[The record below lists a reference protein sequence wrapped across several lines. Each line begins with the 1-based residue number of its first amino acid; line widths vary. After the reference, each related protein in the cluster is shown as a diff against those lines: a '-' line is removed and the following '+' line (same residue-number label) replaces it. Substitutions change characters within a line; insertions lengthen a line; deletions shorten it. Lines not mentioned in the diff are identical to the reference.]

1 MESDNNQTTGWALFY
16 IGGQVSKSHS
26 TKEAAMIE
34 AYERGVVTVSRGR
47 SQLARGYT
55 ILEAAHVE

>member
-1 MESDNNQTTGWALFY
+1 MSDQPRRTGWALFY

-34 AYERGVVTVSRGR
+34 AYERGVITVSRGR

-55 ILEAAHVE
+55 ILEVAHAE